1 MKAVGFGLLLA
12 LSVSACQAIAGI
24 KDRHFVGDDAGT
36 SGPALASAKLCD
48 DYCGVVTDTCKDSLQ
63 VYPSEQVCKNVC
75 KVLPAGDSDKEGN
88 TVECRNK
95 VAVEANNA
103 MEGLEES
110 CPQAGPGGAG
120 TCGDDCESYCYL
132 YAKACPNDALD
143 NCKALCKGLTDKSTL
158 DAVTV
163 DHDGDSLQCRLVH
176 VSNAQGDPKT
186 HCKHARIA
194 HPEVY
199 CSDPPDA
206 DFDCKKYC
214 KLINVACTDDFAV
227 YESEMQCR
235 AVCAALGPGKVGD
248 QSVDP
253 KTDTM
258 SCRLWHTHTALL
270 TPDVHCS
277 HAGPGG
283 DGHCSDSNSSDA
295 PNCPPYCKLLQAGC
309 KSQFDDAFG
318 GDLDKCREACTPL
331 QGSAMG
337 SGYAVKRAPKS
348 PKNLQCRLLYAA
360 RAVSGDAAAC
370 DDAFGEGKICHD

>member
-1 MKAVGFGLLLA
+1 LKAVLYLA
-12 LSVSACQAIAGI
+12 LLSLAACQQIAGI
-24 KDRHFVGDDAGT
+24 KDRHLASTAGDGGT
-36 SGPALASAKLCD
+36 DSGTALASAKLCE
-48 DYCGVVTDTCKDSLQ
+48 DYCSVLMDTCKDPLQ

-75 KVLPAGDSDKEGN
+75 MQLPAGKAGDEDGN
-88 TVECRNK
+88 TVACRNK
-95 VAVEANNA
+95 VAVEASNA

-132 YAKACPNDALD
+132 YAKACPNDTPDDCEA
-143 NCKALCKGLTDKSTL
+143 KCKGLTDKSTF

-176 VSNAQGDPKT
+176 VSNAIGDPKT

-194 HPEVY
+194 HPEGY

-206 DFDCKKYC
+206 DFDCNKYC
-214 KLINVACTDDFAV
+214 RLVNAACTGANAV

-235 AVCAALGPGKVGD
+235 AVCTALGPGKVGD

-258 SCRLWHTHTALL
+258 SCRLWHAYTAVV
-270 TPDVHCS
+270 TPNVHCS

-283 DGHCSDSNSSDA
+283 DGHCSDGSDA
-295 PNCPPYCKLLQAGC
+295 PNCAPYCKLLQKAC
-309 KSQFDDAFG
+309 KDEFDTSFD
-318 GDLDKCREACTPL
+318 GDLDKCREACAPR
-331 QGSAMG
+331 QGSALG
-337 SGYAVKRAPKS
+337 SGYSVKGTPQPKS
-348 PKNLQCRLLYAA
+348 LQCRMLYVT
-360 RAVSGDAAAC
+360 RAISGDKAAC
-370 DDAFGEGKICHD
+370 EDAFGEGKNCHD